1 MKKSIFFFGALFII
15 SSASLAQNADSTR
28 LRGRLKQM
36 SPSQRQE
43 LRKELR
49 SKWDSLSPEQKEK
62 VKTAYKQFFE
72 KIDALRGKGKIVAP
86 PPPPPPPPGE
96 KEAIDKLSKVR
107 DEQIRQALSAAQ
119 YKKYQEIENTLRPPA
134 PPKRMPPPMNK

>member
-62 VKTAYKQFFE
+62 VKTGINQLKTKYDSLPPEQKEMIKQ
-72 KIDALRGKGKIVAP
+72 KMQQRRADTTI
-86 PPPPPPPPGE
+86 
-96 KEAIDKLSKVR
+96 
-107 DEQIRQALSAAQ
+107 
-119 YKKYQEIENTLRPPA
+119 
-134 PPKRMPPPMNK
+134 KRTSN